1 MKKIYIVLL
10 TVLFFIGRQKSS
22 GQICDPSVPLFNV
35 NLTGNP
41 NGTWTSPLVARTGL
55 CCSAGGADGCVEFV
69 VTLDSAAS
77 GISFDIISGA
87 VPGGALF
94 YQVNCG
100 TPSALGSPICLTG
113 VGPHYITFCKPGNN
127 NNVYQI

>member
-1 MKKIYIVLL
+1 MKKIYNLFLVFGFFLAL
-10 TVLFFIGRQKSS
+10 TTSS
-22 GQICDPSVPLFNV
+22 AQICDPTVPLFNI

-41 NGTWTSPLVARTGL
+41 NGTWTSPLVTRNGL
-55 CCSAGGADGCVEFV
+55 CCSASGADGCVEFV
-69 VTLDSAAS
+69 ITLDPGAN

-100 TPSALGSPICLTG
+100 PPSPLGSPVCL
-113 VGPHYITFCKPGNN
+113 
-127 NNVYQI
+127 